1 MNYRLFLVIG
11 FLFSLSLIYSQT
23 IRTLSE
29 QEKNQ
34 IARLK
39 EMAEVYSRDGD
50 AVQAGQSYSQIA
62 KIYWGAGL
70 PREAVDYYLFAVEN
84 YLQKEKLIEVRNIYT
99 NIGVIYTDIEELEFA
114 MEYFEKSLTIRKK
127 IGNKTEIAAGLFNG
141 IVI

>member
-84 YLQKEKLIEVRNIYT
+84 YLQKEKTGKTSFVSADKILS
-99 NIGVIYTDIEELEFA
+99 EL
-114 MEYFEKSLTIRKK
+114 
-127 IGNKTEIAAGLFNG
+127 
-141 IVI
+141 